1 MEFLQQLC
9 LSPSQ
14 GQYEPQS
21 GFTYPE
27 IKDKPLNSSFNGGS
41 NTEVTKSPS
50 APQSS
55 FPATYPLDYVARSNP
70 VRDIIEATERD
81 SYQNSHQSH
90 SDRSSSTVTQSG
102 LNTKPLFAGNV
113 IVTTQGIESPRT
125 FLQQLQHNKNVTT
138 SLRSSYEVI

>member
-1 MEFLQQLC
+1 MQQLC

-27 IKDKPLNSSFNGGS
+27 IRDKPLNSSYHAGTRSHPEITESPPS
-41 NTEVTKSPS
+41 NQ
-50 APQSS
+50 PQ
-55 FPATYPLDYVARSNP
+55 PPPTYPPDYVARSNP
-70 VRDIIEATERD
+70 VRDMIEAPGRD
-81 SYQNSHQSH
+81 GHSYHNG
-90 SDRSSSTVTQSG
+90 RSSSGVSG
-102 LNTKPLFAGNV
+102 SGQNSKPLFAGNV
-113 IVTTQGIESPRT
+113 IVTTQGIGSPRT